1 MGRNEIVAFSAEK
14 KCAECGKVFFVPDVK
29 VWKYRIPWYGGASK
43 WFCIWSCM
51 EHWRVKHEKPTKKD
65 DGTICHT
72 PTYEIG
78 KYPNNLQKIRE
89 HFELSRQDVIAYI
102 HCGVSTYSHLERG
115 TRVIQPKWVA
125 RLCEGFGCRPVDIL
139 SDRFDEAA
147 AESWECRIKKKSA
160 YPPR

>member
-29 VWKYRIPWYGGASK
+29 VWRYRILWYGGASK

-51 EHWRVKHEKPTKKD
+51 EHWRVKHEKPPKD

-78 KYPNNLQKIRE
+78 KYPNNLQQIRE
-89 HFELSRQDVIAYI
+89 HFKLSRQDVIAYI
-102 HCGVSTYSHLERG
+102 HCGVSTYSHLEKG

-139 SDRFDEAA
+139 SDRFDAAA
-147 AESWECRIKKKSA
+147 AENWECRIKKKST